1 MRHNETKTDKPYR
14 KDGFASI
21 GGSSNKPRYIR
32 TVPTYFLTKQSDI
45 ANLSES
51 RQSMRVLS
59 IISLIFITCPQIRG
73 FVISSAV
80 RLTTTPIRQHST
92 PLYSTEDDGKNSD
105 LKAVHVENVISDMH
119 ESGYPFRIVVV
130 GNGAILETTSKLGPV
145 MKSSVSPKTGGRLV
159 TLASEDQSFEFHVK
173 VEEVDNIVF
182 AESVRPLGDG
192 TEKVLRIC
200 RFMNGDGG
208 SICSLI
214 LGDSGDEAV
223 AWFATMKAKW
233 G

>member
-1 MRHNETKTDKPYR
+1 MKV
-14 KDGFASI
+14 FS
-21 GGSSNKPRYIR
+21 
-32 TVPTYFLTKQSDI
+32 
-45 ANLSES
+45 
-51 RQSMRVLS
+51 
-59 IISLIFITCPQIRG
+59 IFILIVSCCQSRAFT
-73 FVISSAV
+73 ISRVGKVSQNSLTWRQNPPTLCSTGTAEEAGSELTAV
-80 RLTTTPIRQHST
+80 
-92 PLYSTEDDGKNSD
+92 D
-105 LKAVHVENVISDMH
+105 NVISEMH
-119 ESGYPFRIVVV
+119 ESNYPFRIVVV